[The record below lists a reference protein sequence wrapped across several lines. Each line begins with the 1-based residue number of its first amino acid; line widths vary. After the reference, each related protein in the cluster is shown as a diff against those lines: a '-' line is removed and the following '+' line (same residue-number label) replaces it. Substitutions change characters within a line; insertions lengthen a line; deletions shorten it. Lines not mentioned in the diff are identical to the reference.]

1 MSEENMWPEG
11 FLDEM
16 SPRVRE
22 KLLALA
28 QSFHF
33 KPDEVIFQEGSA
45 SPYVLLVKTGR
56 VSVDIHVPSKGR
68 RRILTAGQ
76 GEVVSWSALAQPCVH
91 HASARA
97 IEETELLG
105 FPGEVLSA
113 VCAEDHQAGYEL
125 YRALAGIASTRLT
138 ATRLQ
143 ALDVFANP

>member
-1 MSEENMWPEG
+1 MSEENMLEGG

-16 SPRVRE
+16 SPGVRE

-33 KPDEVIFQEGSA
+33 KPDVVVFQEGSP
-45 SPYVLLVKTGR
+45 SLYFFIVKAGR
-56 VSVDIHVPSKGR
+56 VSVDIHIPSKGR

-76 GEVVSWSALAQPCVH
+76 GEVVSWSALVQPCVH

-97 IEETELLG
+97 VEETELLG

-113 VCAEDHQAGYEL
+113 VCAEDHQVGYEL
-125 YRALAGIASTRLT
+125 YKALAEIVSTRLT

-143 ALDVFANP
+143 VLDVFAST